1 MWMLSFIPDSWIVWA
16 IHAIT
21 MAGAALFIAG
31 TIVKQISWISKYGVI
46 MRILGFLL
54 FGAGLYFEGGRSC
67 EVEWRNKLEVAQ
79 AEAELIKQK
88 SKEINTKVVTKYIE
102 RVKVV
107 KENTNAISAK
117 VNETITEQ
125 DNANCTIPNTA
136 ILLHDHASKNIVPD
150 TTRGTNAG
158 ASDVTLSRLLDTTVL
173 NYGTFYEVREQLK
186 ALQDWVRD
194 QKKINP

>member
-1 MWMLSFIPDSWIVWA
+1 MWMLSFIPDSWIIWA

-21 MAGAALFIAG
+21 IAGAVLFIIG
-31 TIVKQISWISKYGVI
+31 TIVKRISWINQYGMI
-46 MRILGFLL
+46 MRIIGFVL
-54 FGAGLYFEGGRSC
+54 FGAGLYFEGGRGC
-67 EVEWRNKLEVAQ
+67 EVEWRNKVEVAQ
-79 AEAELIKQK
+79 AEVAALKEK

-117 VNETITEQ
+117 INETITEQ
-125 DNANCTIPNTA
+125 DNANCSIPSSA
-136 ILLHDHASKNIVPD
+136 IVLHDAASQNIIPD
-150 TTRGTNAG
+150 TTGGANAR

-173 NYGTFYEVREQLK
+173 NYGTFHEVREQLE